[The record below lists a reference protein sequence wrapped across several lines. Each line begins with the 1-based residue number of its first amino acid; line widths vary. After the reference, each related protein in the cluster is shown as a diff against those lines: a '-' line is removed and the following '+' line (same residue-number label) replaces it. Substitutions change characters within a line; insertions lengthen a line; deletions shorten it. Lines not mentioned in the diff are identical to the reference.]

1 MKPGKADRAR
11 LQRKRNVRKKR
22 KNPGAGVFGG
32 IANPMNDPSM
42 TGFLETLLFAGMAQ
56 IVKDVMFPNPGDLLK
71 ALAKAQDSAST
82 PKPEPP
88 AS

>member
-22 KNPGAGVFGG
+22 QNPGAGTFGG
-32 IANPMNDPSM
+32 VANPMNDPTM

-56 IVKDVMFPNPGDLLK
+56 IVKDVLFPNPGDLMK
-71 ALAKAQDSAST
+71 ALAKAQSSES
-82 PKPEPP
+82 KPSDETI
-88 AS
+88 